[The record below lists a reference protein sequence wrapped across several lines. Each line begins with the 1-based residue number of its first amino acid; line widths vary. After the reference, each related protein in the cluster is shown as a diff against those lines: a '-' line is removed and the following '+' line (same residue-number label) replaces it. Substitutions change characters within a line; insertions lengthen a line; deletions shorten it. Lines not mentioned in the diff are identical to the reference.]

1 MRALLCLALLALLAA
16 PALAGGGHK
25 PGPKPPKPFK
35 VSGAVFADNRAINF
49 AGKRVTYTP
58 DADNK
63 VDIVSNL
70 LRANLT
76 WQLVGKA
83 GEGSTPANQ
92 SIYSVNWAFGAVVK
106 TEINTTTGAL
116 SVELI
121 DTKVT
126 PIRPCKGKRLG
137 PLVTITYEA
146 ERHRDRKVE
155 IVVKPFI
162 KIELVQKYIKPL
174 NRWVKGT
181 YATHLDVFVTL
192 TEKPKEVLTG
202 VLPQGLL
209 LG

>member
-1 MRALLCLALLALLAA
+1 MRALLCLALFALLAA
-16 PALAGGGHK
+16 PALAFGGPK
-25 PGPKPPKPFK
+25 PKPPKPFK
-35 VSGAVFADNRAINF
+35 VSGAVFADNKAINF
-49 AGKRVTYTP
+49 AGKKVTYTP

-121 DTKVT
+121 SDTIK
-126 PIRPCKGKRLG
+126 PIRPCRNLRLG
-137 PLVTITYEA
+137 PLVTISYEA
-146 ERHRDRKVE
+146 ARHRDREVE
-155 IVVKPFI
+155 IVVKNIGI
-162 KIELVQKYIKPL
+162 KIKIVQKYIKPL

-202 VLPQGLL
+202 VLADGIL

>member
-1 MRALLCLALLALLAA
+1 M
-16 PALAGGGHK
+16 
-25 PGPKPPKPFK
+25 
-35 VSGAVFADNRAINF
+35 
-49 AGKRVTYTP
+49 
-58 DADNK
+58 
-63 VDIVSNL
+63 
-70 LRANLT
+70 
-76 WQLVGKA
+76 
-83 GEGSTPANQ
+83 
-92 SIYSVNWAFGAVVK
+92 VK

-137 PLVTITYEA
+137 PLVSSWSCGLFQQQRTPRCLVLCFVREASCNQPATPVTTRACASICAPALTRRIHAFVSSSHPQVTITYEA

-181 YATHLDVFVTL
+181 YATHLDV
-192 TEKPKEVLTG
+192 
-202 VLPQGLL
+202 
-209 LG
+209 